1 MVKRDANET
10 DKLKDVSVVDCHTKA
25 VVGRNLTFR
34 QAHRKAERLNQNY
47 GAVRYTAV
55 LHVAPVAEQIQDI
68 PYNPLTQ
75 YWNSGW

>member
-47 GAVRYTAV
+47 GAVRYAAV
-55 LHVAPVAEQIQDI
+55 LQITQAKEQIQDI
-68 PYNPLTQ
+68 PYNPLTH
-75 YWNSGW
+75 YFNSGW